1 MWCTKVA
8 ADALL
13 VFWIVVAS
21 DIGDHGRY
29 TYISV
34 QQEQHMSRCFVIQPF
49 DGGRFDKRFDDV
61 FAPAIRDAKLEPYRV
76 DRDPKVSILI
86 KEIQSQIESARV
98 CLADITTDNP
108 NVWFELGYAIA
119 SKREVVLICSDE
131 RKTKFP
137 FDVQHR
143 PIIGYTTES
152 LSDYHVV
159 REKITERLNALME
172 KESNL
177 QSVSSMSVV
186 AQTQGLEQYE
196 VAALVSVAQEFAEP
210 NDGPSS
216 YVIQQDMDKAGFNK
230 IASTLGLRGLIS
242 KGMIESYTAY
252 GYNEEF
258 MAFRA
263 TDQGIQWLVGNANTL
278 NLRRD
283 LRTDSVDSLPF

>member
-1 MWCTKVA
+1 MKSSYA
-8 ADALL
+8 FLL
-13 VFWIVVAS
+13 AK
-21 DIGDHGRY
+21 
-29 TYISV
+29 
-34 QQEQHMSRCFVIQPF
+34 QEQHMSRCFVIQPF

-61 FAPAIRDAKLEPYRV
+61 LAPAIRDAKLEPYRV
-76 DRDPKVSILI
+76 DQDPKVSIPI
-86 KEIQSQIESARV
+86 EEIQSQIESARV

-131 RKTKFP
+131 RETKFP

-143 PIIGYTTES
+143 TIIKYTTES

-159 REKITERLNALME
+159 RQKISERLNALME

-177 QSVSSMSVV
+177 QSVSAMSSV
-186 AQTQGLEQYE
+186 AHTQGLEQHE
-196 VAALVSVAQEFAEP
+196 VAALVSVAQEFANP
-210 NDGPSS
+210 NDGPSA

-242 KGMIESYTAY
+242 KGMIEAYTAY

-258 MAFRA
+258 TAFRA
-263 TDQGIQWLVGNANTL
+263 TDRGFQWLVGNASTL

-283 LRTDSVDSLPF
+283 RGSEAVDSLPF

>member
-1 MWCTKVA
+1 M
-8 ADALL
+8 
-13 VFWIVVAS
+13 
-21 DIGDHGRY
+21 
-29 TYISV
+29 
-34 QQEQHMSRCFVIQPF
+34 IQPF
-49 DGGRFDKRFDDV
+49 DGARFDKRYDDV
-61 FAPAIRDAKLEPYRV
+61 LAPAIRDANLEPYRV
-76 DRDPKVSILI
+76 DRDPKVSIPI
-86 KEIQSQIESARV
+86 EEIQSQIESARM

-143 PIIGYTTES
+143 TIISYTTES

-159 REKITERLNALME
+159 REKITGRLQALLE
-172 KESNL
+172 KECNL
-177 QSVSSMSVV
+177 QSLSSMTSV

-196 VAALVSVAQEFAEP
+196 VATLVSVAQEFADP
-210 NDGPSS
+210 TDGPSA

-230 IASTLGLRGLIS
+230 IATTLGLRGLIS

-258 MAFRA
+258 TAFRA
-263 TDQGIQWLVGNANTL
+263 TEHGIQWLVSNANTL

-283 LRTDSVDSLPF
+283 VSTDAVDSFPF